1 MIGFWIH
8 GLCMEDDDMHEG
20 QGGSWDYGMH
30 KKATVHRA
38 MELGLKWVYLILSS
52 EIPCLFCCI
61 QTLLYNSPNKQ
72 LNNDEAHR
80 YSFVVMMQLVLHSV
94 SVRKKFRYAIE
105 TKSYDFRSR
114 VDRNVSLRE

>member
-8 GLCMEDDDMHEG
+8 GLCMGDDMHEG
-20 QGGSWDYGMH
+20 QGNSWDYSMH

-61 QTLLYNSPNKQ
+61 QNSALQFPEQ
-72 LNNDEAHR
+72 TTE
-80 YSFVVMMQLVLHSV
+80 Q
-94 SVRKKFRYAIE
+94 
-105 TKSYDFRSR
+105 
-114 VDRNVSLRE
+114 